1 MNRSSRLILLFL
13 SLSLLVLSCAT
24 DSTELARDYYNLGVG
39 YLDQGNYDQ
48 ARDYLRRSLDLD
60 PGQTRASYNLSRV
73 YILLDNP
80 DAAILLLEDLLEEDS
95 GNIMVRETLAY
106 AHGVN
111 EDWDEAVRVMSGITQ
126 EHTVSVRGWVNYAVA
141 LYELQRYS
149 SAYNAAEK
157 ALALDP
163 QHKRAKTIKLVAAAY
178 IPNRLEEYSEELQKF
193 VEQQP
198 DNIQQARVIGAA
210 LEHAGRY
217 DSVLVFYDT
226 AARAFPAN
234 GEMRFAH
241 ARVLIEAVDDQE
253 RGVEM
258 LSQAISR
265 GFEDQEKINALVKQ
279 ITIELPETLRT
290 LQEALDGNQES
301 SD

>member
-1 MNRSSRLILLFL
+1 MLNRSKFLISFFL
-13 SLSLLVLSCAT
+13 SLLILSCA
-24 DSTELARDYYNLGVG
+24 SNSAELARDYYNLGVG

-60 PGQTRASYNLSRV
+60 PNQTRASYNLSRV

-80 DAAILLLEDLLEEDS
+80 DAAILLLEDLLLEDA

-106 AHGVN
+106 AYGVK
-111 EDWDEAVRVMSGITQ
+111 EDWDQAVRVMSGVTR
-126 EHTVSVRGWVNYAVA
+126 EHTVSVRGWTNYAVA

-149 SAYNAAEK
+149 SAYNAAEQ

-163 QHKRAKTIKLVAAAY
+163 SHKLAKTIKLIAAAY
-178 IPNRLEEYSEELQKF
+178 IPDRLEEYTEELQIF

-226 AARAFPAN
+226 AARAFPTN

-253 RGVEM
+253 RGVEI
-258 LSQAISR
+258 LSQAISQ
-265 GFEDQEKINALVKQ
+265 GFDDQEKLDALVRQ

-290 LQEALDGNQES
+290 LQEALNGNQES